1 MRSVGMSDTFFPLL
15 KQINY
20 PGWLFLL
27 KVIMEARHMWQAI
40 ETGDVEFAKDRLAM
54 EAILR
59 SMPQEMLPILA
70 SNNTAKEACDTSKT
84 LHICVDHLH
93 E

>member
-1 MRSVGMSDTFFPLL
+1 
-15 KQINY
+15 
-20 PGWLFLL
+20 
-27 KVIMEARHMWQAI
+27 MWQAI

-70 SNNTAKEACDTSKT
+70 SNNTAKEACDISRT
-84 LHICVDHLH
+84 LRIGVDHLH
-93 E
+93 ESKVQTVRLWYKEIKF